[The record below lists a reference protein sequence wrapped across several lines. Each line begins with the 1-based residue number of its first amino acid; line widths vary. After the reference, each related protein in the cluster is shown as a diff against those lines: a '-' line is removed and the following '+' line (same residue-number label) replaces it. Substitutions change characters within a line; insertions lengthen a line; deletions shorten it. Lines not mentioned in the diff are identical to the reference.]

1 MRNLSFAAT
10 AVWVSSASGCVE
22 SHDWHR
28 GYGAVDVQRS
38 GKAAGICKRRVV
50 GSYRRAG
57 GARISKSGYDRYN
70 QTKTGEPNPALRHR
84 ERF

>member
-28 GYGAVDVQRS
+28 GWWNEHHRGERYEAE
-38 GKAAGICKRRVV
+38 
-50 GSYRRAG
+50 RAE
-57 GARISKSGYDRYN
+57 R
-70 QTKTGEPNPALRHR
+70 EHR
-84 ERF
+84 E